1 MSNSTVNSI
10 LATLLLMLPLAHPV
24 LAQASSQAPSSW
36 NAKQQAA
43 NLTRKA
49 QQHLMENRPDLAI
62 PELRSLVALD
72 PENLDARANLG
83 VLLYFKGDYAEAMP
97 NLREALKLKPDE
109 WKVQDLLG
117 ICEKR
122 TGDLKGAAVDLESA
136 FANLN
141 ETRIR
146 VQAGLELIEIYS
158 ATQELDK
165 AAGVVA
171 ILRQVS
177 PTDPRV
183 LYAAYRIHT
192 DLAGE
197 AMLDLLIAAPESG
210 QMYQAMA
217 HELYHVGDLPGTI
230 ADLRKAIAA
239 DPKLPGIHFE
249 LAEALHASPDL
260 KLRAEAEQEYKL
272 ALEQN
277 SRDEKAMAR
286 LGDIAVEKN
295 DLDGAAAD
303 YKKALA
309 IVPGYPDATLG
320 LAQVDIE
327 KEQPASAVSLLQP
340 LVNADPTNVLAHY
353 RLSAA
358 YRKLKRPADA
368 KREIEAY
375 QKYKDIKG
383 KMRRVYKKMRQDAP
397 QDQQDK

>member
-1 MSNSTVNSI
+1 MSNSTANS
-10 LATLLLMLPLAHPV
+10 LLVALLLMLPLAHPA
-24 LAQASSQAPSSW
+24 LAQASSSG

-43 NLTRKA
+43 GLARKA

-62 PELRSLVALD
+62 PDLRSLVALD

-97 NLREALKLKPDE
+97 NLREALKLKPDA
-109 WKVQDLLG
+109 WKIQDLLG
-117 ICEKR
+117 SCEKH
-122 TGDLKGAAVDLESA
+122 TGDFKGAAADLASA
-136 FANLN
+136 FTNLDEKN
-141 ETRIR
+141 IR
-146 VQAGLELIEIYS
+146 VQAGLELIEVYTV
-158 ATQELDK
+158 AQDLDK
-165 AAGVVA
+165 AVDVVA
-171 ILRQVS
+171 ILRQIA

-197 AMLDLLIAAPESG
+197 AMLDLSIAAPASG

-217 HELYHVGDLPGTI
+217 HELYHEGDLPGTI

-239 DPKLPGIHFE
+239 DPSLPGIHYE
-249 LAEALHASPDL
+249 LGEALHASPDL

-272 ALEQN
+272 ALVEN
-277 SRDEKAMAR
+277 NRDEKAMSR

-295 DLDGAAAD
+295 DLDEAAAD

-309 IVPGYPDATLG
+309 IVPNYPDAMLG

-327 KEQPASAVSLLQP
+327 KEQPAKAVALLQP
-340 LVNADPTNVLAHY
+340 LVAADPTNVLAHY
-353 RLSAA
+353 RLSVA
-358 YRKLKRPADA
+358 YRKLKRPDDA

-375 QKYKDIKG
+375 QKYKDIKE
-383 KMRRVYKKMRQDAP
+383 KMRKVYKGMRQDAP
-397 QDQQDK
+397 QDQQEK